1 MPLLALR
8 QTVEKCIWLLKIFVK
23 AYWSAVT
30 MSSPSIHLAKDDIQL
45 AFLMGVGNWPNSSMV
60 WQSRPKSHNMPP
72 NKFVVG
78 WPWIC
83 QHYCQFMVRITQPY
97 KDDLQVYATKSR
109 NPSLLE
115 LCHHPISVTGFHIW
129 RKHLVSLRKQFS
141 IYKFDMSCQLYTMTK
156 VQLNFGGI
164 NCILLPNDSRK
175 NKLSSTK

>member
-30 MSSPSIHLAKDDIQL
+30 MSSPSIHLAKDDNQL

-109 NPSLLE
+109 I
-115 LCHHPISVTGFHIW
+115 HHCLSFVTIL
-129 RKHLVSLRKQFS
+129 LVSQGSISGGSTEEKFS

-156 VQLNFGGI
+156 VQLNIGGI